1 MEKNLNKVRISKC
14 RYLAFETG
22 EQRNKFVLL
31 YKDLFVP
38 YSTTGDR
45 FRRVDNDGP
54 KSKQLLEGYLI
65 DPIVMDKELKTSLMI
80 NIRAEDF
87 ETIRKD
93 LKLKKCNLSR
103 GRNYWSFSKC

>member
-14 RYLAFETG
+14 RYLLFETR

-38 YSTTGDR
+38 YSITGDR
-45 FRRVDNDGP
+45 FRRVDEDET

-65 DPIVMDKELKTSLMI
+65 DPIVMGKELKTSLMI

-87 ETIRKD
+87 EMIKKD
-93 LKLKKCNLSR
+93 LKLKKCNLHR